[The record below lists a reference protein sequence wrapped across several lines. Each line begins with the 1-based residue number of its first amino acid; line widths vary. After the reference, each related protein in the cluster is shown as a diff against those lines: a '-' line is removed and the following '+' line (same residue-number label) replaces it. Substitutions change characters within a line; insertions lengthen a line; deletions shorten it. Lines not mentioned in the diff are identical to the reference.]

1 MERVYSAVFGE
12 DAQKQ
17 SLQHEIETR
26 QDDVDYLQ
34 HRDDGVGLAIDQD
47 SPVPP
52 IEVHIRPLTPEFL
65 EQHNLQM
72 QHRQYHDVLPPPPP
86 PSASSIAAAPL
97 VTRPLPSSFKGP
109 LTTELSELGGAL
121 KAGARAFVLAYGAK
135 AFTALLLASRKWGVD
150 DTNSYA
156 DALRLLSQSDTFR
169 FGGFVGALVGSYR
182 ATEIVLNY
190 VRGPCTPDDATHKA
204 IAGAVCGLSLFLDTP
219 SRRPVISLYI
229 FIRMLDIYLR
239 HASWQERIGID
250 KVLDDH
256 PFLTTY
262 STEML
267 FALANGPIIY
277 AAAYTPWFISTR
289 SGRESCVAHA
299 VKDWITDGVV
309 RAARLYVPVHFTPL
323 LLFKRRQLVS
333 APAKTLTQTA
343 LATLRSSAFLSSY
356 QALVK
361 VFLCATRNSFHEDYS
376 LSALFGGVLF
386 FCVAMSVILSRRPA
400 HFKPTYLSL
409 LRFVFGASVV
419 VSPSA
424 TLTTADERKIPSAM
438 QRPSHRATSSQLVP
452 Q

>member
-277 AAAYTPWFISTR
+277 AAAYTPSYLPKSYYNFIIHAGNLSHHGTDYVLRRRHRGDIDASTGR
-289 SGRESCVAHA
+289 VVAFTPCQPHFHRESCVAHA

-376 LSALFGGVLF
+376 LSALFGGVLRI
-386 FCVAMSVILSRRPA
+386 CLED
-400 HFKPTYLSL
+400 HD
-409 LRFVFGASVV
+409 GWNG
-419 VSPSA
+419 
-424 TLTTADERKIPSAM
+424 
-438 QRPSHRATSSQLVP
+438 
-452 Q
+452 